1 MNKVIIGSWPLFFG
15 LALIM
20 AGNGLQGTLLGVRAD
35 IEGFGTAT
43 TGLVMSL
50 YYFGFLAGSVVAPRL
65 VRDVGHI
72 RVFAAL
78 ASLASTT
85 VLLHDLFP
93 TPFIWGLIRVVTG
106 FGYAGLYIVIESWLN
121 GMADN
126 KNRGKILG
134 VYILVSYGC
143 MAIGQF
149 LLTLYDPAGAAL
161 FIITSALVSFALVPI
176 SLSKRAAPALPPSER
191 VSLRKIYEISPLG
204 VISAFMS
211 GVGGGTVF
219 AIGAVYATQVE
230 MDTLQVSTF
239 MAAIILGGMLFQYP
253 IGLLSDWLDRRII
266 IIVCAA
272 CAAVMAFICSFFE
285 AGWGL
290 YTMVFLFWGVGVPLY
305 ALGIAYTNDH
315 LEPNQILAASS
326 SLILLNG
333 CGACIGPLAV
343 TLAMSTFGP
352 HAFFPSIS
360 VIYAATCVFALY
372 RMLVNRPIPEENQG
386 TFVGT
391 PARGA
396 YFVAQ
401 YTEEEALESAEA
413 DTEEAEAKT
422 T

>member
-1 MNKVIIGSWPLFFG
+1 MNKVLIGAWPLFVG

-20 AGNGLQGTLLGVRAD
+20 VGNGLQGTLLGVRAN

-43 TGLVMSL
+43 TGLIMSL
-50 YYFGFLAGSVVAPRL
+50 YYFGFLAGSIAAPNLIRN
-65 VRDVGHI
+65 VGHI

-85 VLLHDLFP
+85 VLFHAIFP
-93 TPFIWGLIRVVTG
+93 NPIVWGVIRVITG
-106 FGYAGLYIVIESWLN
+106 FGFAGLYIVIESWLN

-126 KNRGKILG
+126 KNRGQILG
-134 VYILVSYGC
+134 LYILITYGC

-149 LLTLYDPAGAAL
+149 LLTLYDPAGAEL
-161 FIITSALVSFALVPI
+161 FIITSVLVSCALVPI
-176 SLSKRAAPALPPSER
+176 SLSKRQAPSLPASER

-211 GVGGGTVF
+211 GVGGGVVF
-219 AIGAVYATQVE
+219 AIGAVYATQVG
-230 MDTLQVSTF
+230 MNTLQVSSF
-239 MAAIILGGMLFQYP
+239 MAAIILGGMCFQYP
-253 IGLLSDWLDRRII
+253 IGLLSDKFDRRVI

-272 CAAVMAFICSFFE
+272 AASVMAFLCTLFD

-290 YTMVFLFWGVGVPLY
+290 YTMVFLFWGCGVPLY
-305 ALGIAYTNDH
+305 ALGIAYTNDR

-333 CGACIGPLAV
+333 AGACLGPLSV
-343 TLAMSTFGP
+343 TIAMATLGP
-352 HAFFPSIS
+352 HAFFPSLG
-360 VIYAATCVFALY
+360 VIYIFTSAFALY
-372 RMLVNRPIPEENQG
+372 RLTVRKAVLAENQG
-386 TFVGT
+386 QFVGA

-401 YTEEEALESAEA
+401 YTEDEATEIAEADEEALKDS
-413 DTEEAEAKT
+413 
-422 T
+422 